1 MELHHLKETH
11 GKLWN
16 WKINNNN
23 EIHMLHQFWSLQSST
38 HVAWCKHYFLVFS
51 YNAQSSAGFCFTSST
66 PKSQHYSWHCTRIQG
81 SSACIIRK
89 YIFQFIQSCNHR
101 IWNNAKSSAGFR
113 TSAMFKTSTTLGFI
127 WDNNT
132 CIVQP
137 PIIKYS
143 SCISCYL
150 VWDSPKRKQSTSLT
164 KRNGAPPPKEN
175 TMQGYERLTK
185 IRKWKINKD

>member
-1 MELHHLKETH
+1 VLALYENTFFNSFNLD
-11 GKLWN
+11 
-16 WKINNNN
+16 I
-23 EIHMLHQFWSLQSST
+23 
-38 HVAWCKHYFLVFS
+38 
-51 YNAQSSAGFCFTSST
+51 
-66 PKSQHYSWHCTRIQG
+66 
-81 SSACIIRK
+81 
-89 YIFQFIQSCNHR
+89 HR

-150 VWDSPKRKQSTSLT
+150 VWDSPKRKQSTSLY

-185 IRKWKINKD
+185 IRNERLTKINVTHVIEDQDYMEGHKMHLIFLDVSWFSITW